1 MGLGC
6 SPRALFPE
14 RKSLQQLSAPGREET
29 EGRGCGGKADDTVM
43 KSYEEQQI
51 PAPTICWYSISQAR
65 TFPKVSDGKL
75 DQGLGVGGTVC
86 GDSTK
91 TKQ

>member
-1 MGLGC
+1 
-6 SPRALFPE
+6 
-14 RKSLQQLSAPGREET
+14 
-29 EGRGCGGKADDTVM
+29 M
-43 KSYEEQQI
+43 KIFKEQQI
-51 PAPTICWYSISQAR
+51 LAPTIHWYSISQAR
-65 TFPKVSDGKL
+65 TFPKVRDGKL